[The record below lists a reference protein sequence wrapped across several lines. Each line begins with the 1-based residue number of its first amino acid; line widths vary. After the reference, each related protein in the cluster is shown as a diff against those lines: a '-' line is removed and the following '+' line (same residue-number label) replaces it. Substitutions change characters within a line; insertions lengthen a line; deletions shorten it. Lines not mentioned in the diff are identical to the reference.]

1 MLAVFDL
8 IWWGNTNHWTG
19 IGHAAGD
26 DTIADL
32 IEAVND
38 ASNIAQDFLGDH
50 VKLYSGI

>member
-8 IWWGNTNHWTG
+8 IWWGNTNHGTG

-32 IEAVND
+32 IGAVNMQRVD
-38 ASNIAQDFLGDH
+38 MDEHPISFRI
-50 VKLYSGI
+50 SWGIM

>member
-1 MLAVFDL
+1 MAFDL
-8 IWWGNTNHWTG
+8 IWWGNTEHGTG

-38 ASNIAQDFLGDH
+38 ATGDLDEHPISQDFLG
-50 VKLYSGI
+50 VMYM